1 MWRRLFRIPDAGL
14 LRRSSSRI
22 YGGVLPT
29 CSGSCLLGL
38 MYSPQAAACG
48 SETGKEKIAAA
59 AGAATT
65 VHARGR
71 RRCPGSGAEAA
82 AAVGSCACVSSR
94 GQSLG
99 GAEEKSA
106 NGQRAGRMEGRQGHE
121 LLQSRSMG
129 GWGFVV
135 TKVVGCSQASL
146 P

>member
-1 MWRRLFRIPDAGL
+1 
-14 LRRSSSRI
+14 
-22 YGGVLPT
+22 
-29 CSGSCLLGL
+29 

-59 AGAATT
+59 AGAATA

-82 AAVGSCACVSSR
+82 AAVGSCACVGSR

-106 NGQRAGRMEGRQGHE
+106 NGLRAGRREGSQGHK
-121 LLQSRSMG
+121 LLQRRSIG

-135 TKVVGCSQASL
+135 TKVVGCSTGLSAL
-146 P
+146 ARPHHCP

>member
-1 MWRRLFRIPDAGL
+1 MWQRLFRIPDAGL

-38 MYSPQAAACG
+38 MYSLQAAACG

-82 AAVGSCACVSSR
+82 AAVGSCACVTPEASR
-94 GQSLG
+94 WAGPKRNPPMDAGQ
-99 GAEEKSA
+99 E
-106 NGQRAGRMEGRQGHE
+106 EGRGDRDT
-121 LLQSRSMG
+121 SC
-129 GWGFVV
+129 
-135 TKVVGCSQASL
+135 CSAAA
-146 P
+146 